1 MTDPVQPSDLVF
13 AADAAE
19 LLARRVKELR
29 LAEGWKRETLAAR
42 AWVTVASL
50 KRFERTGKASLQ
62 LLLRVAAALGRL
74 EDFTKVLEPAE
85 FRTMAELEQHAQT
98 AKRQRGSL

>member
-1 MTDPVQPSDLVF
+1 MTDPVPPSDLVF

-19 LLARRVKELR
+19 LLAWRVKELR

-42 AWVTVASL
+42 AGVTVASL

-62 LLLRVAAALGRL
+62 LVLRVAAALGRL
-74 EDFTKVLEPAE
+74 EDFRKVLKPAE
-85 FRTMAELEQHAQT
+85 FRTMAELEQPAQT
-98 AKRQRGSL
+98 AKRQRGSR